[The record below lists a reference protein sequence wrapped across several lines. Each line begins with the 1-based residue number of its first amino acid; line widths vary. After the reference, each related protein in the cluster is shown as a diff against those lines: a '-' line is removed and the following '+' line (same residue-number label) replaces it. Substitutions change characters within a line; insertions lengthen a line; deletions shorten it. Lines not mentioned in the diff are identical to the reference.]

1 VREEENAVAKTRR
14 TFGCRGLMV
23 VVFLIAAERVSTH
36 GQALG
41 TAGNPTAPTDA
52 RLRAEDPTLSALI
65 RQATDQSATFR
76 RLVGEIQ
83 ASDGIVHVIRGRC
96 GHYVRACLLL
106 WMGAAGP
113 NRMLRVV
120 VDSDKTDIDTMASL
134 GHELRHALEVL
145 AEPSVR
151 TGAGMFQLYTRN
163 GAVRGVTFE
172 TEAAVDAGDAV
183 YKELKRSLKD

>member
-1 VREEENAVAKTRR
+1 VREEENVVAKTKRK
-14 TFGCRGLMV
+14 FGWQGAMV
-23 VVFLIAAERVSTH
+23 VVILIAAGRVSAY
-36 GQALG
+36 GQAPG
-41 TAGNPTAPTDA
+41 TAGDPAAPNHP
-52 RLRAEDPTLSALI
+52 RVRAVDPALSTLI

-76 RLVGEIQ
+76 RLVAEIQ

-120 VDSDKTDIDTMASL
+120 VDSEKTDIETMALL

-145 AEPSVR
+145 GEPSVR
-151 TGAGMFQLYTRN
+151 TGAGIFLMYKRN
-163 GAVRGVTFE
+163 GAVQGETFE
-172 TEAAVDAGDAV
+172 TEAAIDAGDAV
-183 YKELKRSLKD
+183 YLELKRSLKN